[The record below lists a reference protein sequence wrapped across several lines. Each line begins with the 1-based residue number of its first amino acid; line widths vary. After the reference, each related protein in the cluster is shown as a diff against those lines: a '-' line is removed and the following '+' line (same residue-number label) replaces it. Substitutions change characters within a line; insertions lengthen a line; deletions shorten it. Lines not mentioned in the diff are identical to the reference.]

1 MTGCEEPQGGLQ
13 IPSEHFGKDGRQSTG
28 GTVSETLPWTPAAER
43 WEKRNGVFQILRVSN
58 GALAGALAGADVFY
72 INMKNESSFI
82 SSRELQYTPEELLG
96 MILNYS
102 RGLAQDFAGLIIR
115 VSGLVV
121 LVFADWDIWTHQ

>member
-13 IPSEHFGKDGRQSTG
+13 IPPEHFGKDGRQSTG

-58 GALAGALAGADVFY
+58 GALAGALAGTDLFY
-72 INMKNESSFI
+72 INMRNESFKSP
-82 SSRELQYTPEELLG
+82 RELQYTPEELLG

-102 RGLAQDFAGLIIR
+102 RVLAQDFAGLILR

-121 LVFADWDIWTHQ
+121 LVFADWDIWKHQ